1 MEKLPL
7 PADFKDFLRLLNSAE
22 VEYLLVGGY
31 AVGHYG
37 YPRTTGDMDIW
48 VAATPENAEKLVSV
62 LCKFGFTPASV
73 RAEMFST
80 PGQIIRMGVQPLCID
95 IITAASGVDFNECFP
110 RRSMQSL
117 DGVVANI
124 IHLEDLKQNKKA
136 SGRPKDLNDLD
147 NLP

>member
-7 PADFKDFLRLLNSAE
+7 PADFKDFLSLLNSAK

-48 VAATPENAEKLVSV
+48 VAATPENAEKLVNV
-62 LCKFGFTPASV
+62 LCQFGFSPTSL

-80 PGQIIRMGVQPLCID
+80 PGQIIRMGVPPLCID

-117 DGVVANI
+117 DGVVTNI

-136 SGRPKDLNDLD
+136 SGRPKDLNDLE

>member
-7 PADFKDFLRLLNSAE
+7 PADFKDFLRLLNSAK

-48 VAATPENAEKLVSV
+48 VAATPSNAEKVADV
-62 LCKFGFTPASV
+62 LRQFGFSAASV
-73 RAEMFST
+73 KAEMFST
-80 PGQIIRMGVQPLCID
+80 RDQIVRMGVPPICID
-95 IITAASGVDFNECFP
+95 VITSASGVEFADCYARCNV
-110 RRSMQSL
+110 RL
-117 DGVVANI
+117 IDGIEVNV
-124 IHLEDLKQNKKA
+124 IHPDDLKQNKKA
-136 SGRPKDLNDLD
+136 SGRPKDFNDLE